1 MARIS
6 TPCIRVCTLDAEVG
20 LCAGCGRTAEE
31 IAGWLRL
38 SEEDRLRIMA
48 ELEDRMRRAYAA
60 LADETS
66 R

>member
-1 MARIS
+1 MTRIS
-6 TPCIRVCTLDAEVG
+6 TPCIRVCSLDAEVG

-38 SEEDRLRIMA
+38 SEEDRLRITA

>member
-1 MARIS
+1 MARTS
-6 TPCIRVCTLDAEVG
+6 TPCIRVCSLDAEVG

-60 LADETS
+60 LADEDS

>member
-6 TPCIRVCTLDAEVG
+6 TPCIRVCSLDAEVG

-38 SEEDRLRIMA
+38 SEAERLLIMA
-48 ELEDRMRRAYAA
+48 ELEDRMRRAHAGLSSEA
-60 LADETS
+60 S

>member
-1 MARIS
+1 MTRIS
-6 TPCIRVCTLDAEVG
+6 TPCIRVCSLDAEVG

-31 IAGWLRL
+31 IASWLRL

-60 LADETS
+60 LAEGAP

>member
-6 TPCIRVCTLDAEVG
+6 TPCILVCSLDAEVG

-60 LADETS
+60 VSDEAS

>member
-6 TPCIRVCTLDAEVG
+6 SPCIRLCTLDAEVG

-38 SEEDRLRIMA
+38 SEEERLRVMA
-48 ELEDRMRRAYAA
+48 QLEDRMRRAYAGVSGEA
-60 LADETS
+60 S
-66 R
+66 S

>member
-1 MARIS
+1 MTRIS
-6 TPCIRVCTLDAEVG
+6 TPCIRVCSLDAEVG
-20 LCAGCGRTAEE
+20 LCAGCGRTADE

-60 LADETS
+60 LAEGAP

>member
-1 MARIS
+1 MAKIS
-6 TPCIRVCTLDAEVG
+6 SPCIRLCTLDTEVG
-20 LCAGCGRTAEE
+20 LCAGCGRTADE

-38 SEEDRLRIMA
+38 SEEERLRIMA

-60 LADETS
+60 VPDEAS

>member
-1 MARIS
+1 MTRIS
-6 TPCIRVCTLDAEVG
+6 TPCIRVCSLDAEVG

>member
-6 TPCIRVCTLDAEVG
+6 TPCIRVCSLDAEVG

-38 SEEDRLRIMA
+38 TEEQRLRIMA

-60 LADETS
+60 VPNEAS

>member
-1 MARIS
+1 MTRIS
-6 TPCIRVCTLDAEVG
+6 TPCIRVCSLDAEVG

-31 IAGWLRL
+31 IAGWLHLR
-38 SEEDRLRIMA
+38 EEDRLRIMA

>member
-1 MARIS
+1 MTRIS
-6 TPCIRVCTLDAEVG
+6 TPCIRVCSLDAEAG

-38 SEEDRLRIMA
+38 SEEERLRIMA

-60 LADETS
+60 VPDEAS

>member
-1 MARIS
+1 MTRIS
-6 TPCIRVCTLDAEVG
+6 TPCIRVCSLDAEVG

-38 SEEDRLRIMA
+38 SEEERLRIMA

-60 LADETS
+60 LAEEAP

>member
-6 TPCIRVCTLDAEVG
+6 TPCIRVCSLDAEVG

-38 SEEDRLRIMA
+38 TEEDRLRIMA

-60 LADETS
+60 VPDEAS

>member
-6 TPCIRVCTLDAEVG
+6 TPCIRVCSLDADGG

-38 SEEDRLRIMA
+38 SEAERLRIMA
-48 ELEDRMRRAYAA
+48 ELEDRMRRAYAGLSSEA
-60 LADETS
+60 S

>member
-1 MARIS
+1 MTRIS
-6 TPCIRVCTLDAEVG
+6 TPCIRVCSLDAEVG
-20 LCAGCGRTAEE
+20 LCAGCGRTPEE

-38 SEEDRLRIMA
+38 SEEERLRIMA

-60 LADETS
+60 LAEGAP

>member
-1 MARIS
+1 MTRIS
-6 TPCIRVCTLDAEVG
+6 TPCIRVCSLDAEVG

-31 IAGWLRL
+31 IAGWLHL
-38 SEEDRLRIMA
+38 SEEDRLRIMT

-60 LADETS
+60 LAEGAP

>member
-1 MARIS
+1 MTRIS
-6 TPCIRVCTLDAEVG
+6 TPCIRVCSLDAEVG
-20 LCAGCGRTAEE
+20 LCAGCGRTARE
-31 IAGWLRL
+31 IAGWLHL

-60 LADETS
+60 LAEGAP